1 MADKNIEFSSR
12 KGRIGRYNQD
22 NFFTIVDGIVKIYG
36 LFDGH
41 GPFGH
46 LISGFAMGNMLD
58 FVKNSWCFKEREIL
72 DGLDTY

>member
-1 MADKNIEFSSR
+1 
-12 KGRIGRYNQD
+12 
-22 NFFTIVDGIVKIYG
+22 